1 MLIDSKNNSNK
12 YKNYNIFILIKSHLD
27 LFLDET

>member
-1 MLIDSKNNSNK
+1 MLIDSKNNSN
-12 YKNYNIFILIKSHLD
+12 KNYNIFILIKSHLD